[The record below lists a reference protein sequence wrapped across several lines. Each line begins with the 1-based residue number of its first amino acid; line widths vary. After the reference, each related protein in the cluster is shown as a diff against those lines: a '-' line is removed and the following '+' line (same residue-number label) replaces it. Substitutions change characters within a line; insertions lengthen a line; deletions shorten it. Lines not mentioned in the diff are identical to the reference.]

1 MRPAVVSTGSAA
13 RFAERVAMRRRL
25 SRRRWLTVAASTAVV
40 GVLGWLLLVSPV
52 LGLDL
57 AEVELHG
64 QGAVVDPARIEG
76 VVEPYGGT
84 PLPRLDTVALR
95 REVLDV
101 PGVRAAEVARVWP
114 HGLRITVEARE
125 PVAAVPDGEGGLALL
140 DVEGVQVGRV
150 GTGADELPA
159 GLPVVSVPLG
169 DPGARAL
176 TAVLTV
182 LQQVPP
188 ELADQVAEV
197 SADSQDTVVL
207 VLDDGAAVIW
217 GSADRSALKSSVLA
231 TLRAAPA
238 SQGASVF
245 DVSAPTLPITRS

>member
-1 MRPAVVSTGSAA
+1 
-13 RFAERVAMRRRL
+13 MRRRL
-25 SRRRWLTVAASTAVV
+25 SRRRWAGVAVAVTAA
-40 GVLGWLLLVSPV
+40 GLLGWLLLVSPV

-64 QGAVVDPARIEG
+64 QGAVVDPARVEA

-84 PLPRLDTVALR
+84 PLPRLDTVTLR
-95 REVLDV
+95 RQVLDV

-125 PVAAVPDGEGGLALL
+125 PVAAVPDGAGALALL
-140 DVEGVQVGRV
+140 DVDGVQVGRV
-150 GTGADELPA
+150 DPA
-159 GLPVVSVPLG
+159 AGGVQEGLPVVSVPLD

-182 LQQVPP
+182 LQQIPAD
-188 ELADQVAEV
+188 LAAQVGEV

-207 VLDDGAAVIW
+207 VLRDGAAVIW
-217 GSADRSALKSSVLA
+217 GSADRSALKASVLA